1 MSQVMESPVAATGA
15 SFVDRRKPAA
25 FEGMPLGE
33 RRQFGDSYEALSP
46 DAAELAHAVD
56 HYKVLHRRRF
66 ITQEELLAVIKSLGY
81 HR

>member
-1 MSQVMESPVAATGA
+1 MSQVMESPITAMAVPFT
-15 SFVDRRKPAA
+15 DRRKPAV
-25 FEGMPLGE
+25 FEGMPICE

-46 DAAELAHAVD
+46 DAAELARAVD
-56 HYKVLHRRRF
+56 QYKVLHRRRF